1 MPKSLLSDYSA
12 GEIREELLL
21 YETGAGAVATLETI
35 VMNLLCEKNHGR
47 ANRSTE
53 NIKFLHLSKNC
64 VTWSE
69 KVFE

>member
-35 VMNLLCEKNHGR
+35 VMNRMREKTMEMKEVERVLNFC
-47 ANRSTE
+47 
-53 NIKFLHLSKNC
+53 I
-64 VTWSE
+64 
-69 KVFE
+69 